1 MKKYLAALSVVLMI
15 ATPVMAQAS
24 PDSDLKSFR
33 AYYANKFPE
42 VPMNDYVNGVYAVD
56 QDSRDQWE
64 QAEEFPDYEAYVD
77 KGDELFHKKFANG
90 KSFVDCFPDYEKG
103 VKQNYPYFDEASSKV
118 VTLEG
123 DINACLKANGE
134 KAYRSKK
141 GKIAYV
147 GAYLAYMSRGN
158 LINVKTP
165 STPKALAAYNRGKK
179 HFYAKRGQLN
189 LSCADCHYT
198 SASSRIRADI
208 LSPALGHPSGFP
220 VYRNKWAS
228 SSPEG
233 DGMGTLH
240 RRFAGCNNQ
249 VRAKP
254 FKAQS
259 DEYKALE
266 YFLTYM
272 SNGLEINGPSL
283 RK

>member
-1 MKKYLAALSVVLMI
+1 MKKYLAALSVALMI
-15 ATPVMAQAS
+15 AAPVVTQAS
-24 PDSDLKSFR
+24 PEDDLKTFR
-33 AYYANKFPE
+33 SYFTNKFPE

-64 QAEEFPDYEAYVD
+64 QSEEFPEYETHVD
-77 KGDELFHKKFANG
+77 QGDELFHKEFANG
-90 KSFVDCFPDYEKG
+90 KSFASCFPDYEKG
-103 VKQNYPYFDEASSKV
+103 IKQSYPYFNEASGKV

-123 DINACLKANGE
+123 DINKCLKDNGE
-134 KAYRSKK
+134 KTCKWKK
-141 GKIAYV
+141 GKIAYI
-147 GAYLAYMSRGN
+147 GAYIAYMSRGN

-189 LSCADCHYT
+189 MSCADCHYNNAG
-198 SASSRIRADI
+198 SMIRADI
-208 LSPALGHPSGFP
+208 LSPALGHSSGFP
-220 VYRNKWAS
+220 VYRNKWA
-228 SSPEG
+228 
-233 DGMGTLH
+233 DVGTLH
-240 RRFAGCNNQ
+240 RRFGGCNNQ

-259 DEYKALE
+259 DEYKTLE

>member
-15 ATPVMAQAS
+15 ATPVVTQAS
-24 PDSDLKSFR
+24 PEDDLKTFR
-33 AYYANKFPE
+33 SYFTDKFPE
-42 VPMNDYVNGVYAVD
+42 VPMNDYVNGVYALD

-64 QAEEFPDYEAYVD
+64 QSEEFPEYETHVEQ
-77 KGDELFHKKFANG
+77 GDELFHKKFANG
-90 KSFVDCFPDYEKG
+90 KSFVNCFPDYEKG
-103 VKQNYPYFDEASSKV
+103 IKQSYPHFNEASGKV

-123 DINACLKANGE
+123 DINKCLKDNGE
-134 KAYRSKK
+134 KTFKWKK
-141 GKIAYV
+141 GKIAYI
-147 GAYLAYMSRGN
+147 GAYIAYMSRGN
-158 LINVKTP
+158 LINVNTP
-165 STPKALAAYNRGKK
+165 STAKALAAYNRGKK

-189 LSCADCHYT
+189 MSCADCHYNNPGGM
-198 SASSRIRADI
+198 IRADI

-220 VYRNKWAS
+220 VYRNKWA
-228 SSPEG
+228 
-233 DGMGTLH
+233 DVGTLH
-240 RRFAGCNNQ
+240 RRFGGCNNQ